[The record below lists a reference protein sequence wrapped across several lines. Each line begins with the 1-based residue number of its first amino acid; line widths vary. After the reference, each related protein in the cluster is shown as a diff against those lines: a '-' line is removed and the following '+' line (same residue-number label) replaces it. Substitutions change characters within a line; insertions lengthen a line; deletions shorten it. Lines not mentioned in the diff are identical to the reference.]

1 MNSWEKFDETSLPD
15 KKAFYSNLNLEDI
28 SDEDNGHAQKV
39 WDLFEIRNRGKYH
52 DLYVQSDTL
61 LLPDVFEN
69 FRNMCLDI
77 YGLDPVYFVLAPGLA
92 WQACLKKTEVKLEL
106 STDYDMLLM
115 IEKDIRGGICQAT
128 HRYAKA
134 NNKYMKNYD
143 KNIESSHI
151 E

>member
-1 MNSWEKFDETSLPD
+1 M
-15 KKAFYSNLNLEDI
+15 
-28 SDEDNGHAQKV
+28 
-39 WDLFEIRNRGKYH
+39 
-52 DLYVQSDTL
+52 YVQSDTL

-115 IEKDIRGGICQAT
+115 IEKGIRGGICQAT